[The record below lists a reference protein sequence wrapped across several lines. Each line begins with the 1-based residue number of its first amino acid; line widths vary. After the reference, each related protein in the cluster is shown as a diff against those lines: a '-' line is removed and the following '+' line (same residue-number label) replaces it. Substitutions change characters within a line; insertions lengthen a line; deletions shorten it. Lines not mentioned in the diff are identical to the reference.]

1 MVKKIRRKDKTN
13 KKKIK
18 SLERDLNSLPEEC
31 SFCRLKF
38 NLTKD
43 ADTWMVTVKSGES
56 PILIC
61 PKCYSEGKND
71 S

>member
-1 MVKKIRRKDKTN
+1 MVKKIRKKDRST

-18 SLERDLNSLPEEC
+18 SLEKDLNSLPEKC
-31 SFCRLKF
+31 SFCSSVF
-38 NLTKD
+38 NLVKD
-43 ADTWMVTVKSGES
+43 ADTWMVTVNSGES
-56 PILIC
+56 PVLIC